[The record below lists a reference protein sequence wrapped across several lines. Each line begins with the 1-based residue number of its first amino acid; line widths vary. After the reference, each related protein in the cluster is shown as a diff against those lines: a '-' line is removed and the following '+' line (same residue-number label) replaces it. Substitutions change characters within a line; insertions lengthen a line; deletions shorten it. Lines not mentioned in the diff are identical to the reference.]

1 MIMYEKIYSILKKE
15 KEPISTKEIAEKIG
29 ITSGK
34 ATLGLLRLQEEGKI
48 EGVEINSKLHWKIK
62 EIDKKKEKLEKKMR

>member
-29 ITSGK
+29 ITPGK

-62 EIDKKKEKLEKKMR
+62 EIDKKREKLEKKMR

>member
-29 ITSGK
+29 ITPGK

>member
-1 MIMYEKIYSILKKE
+1 MIMYEKIYSFLKNE

-62 EIDKKKEKLEKKMR
+62 GIDKKREKLEKKMR

>member
-1 MIMYEKIYSILKKE
+1 MNMYEKIYSILKNE
-15 KEPISTKEIAEKIG
+15 KEPISTKKIAEKIG

>member
-1 MIMYEKIYSILKKE
+1 MYEKIYNLLKNE
-15 KEPISTKEIAEKIG
+15 KEPISTKEIAGKIG

-48 EGVEINSKLHWKIK
+48 DGVEISSKLHWKIK
-62 EIDKKKEKLEKKMR
+62 EIDKKKEKLEKRMR

>member
-1 MIMYEKIYSILKKE
+1 MIMYEKIYSFLKNE

-62 EIDKKKEKLEKKMR
+62 EIDKKREKLEKKMR